1 MFEKQIY
8 EAQSRGYGVVSCAV
22 DGIDIG
28 YFTLF
33 DEPKEEAKSVMGEL
47 KNRGI
52 IPVMLT
58 GDSELTAKE
67 VAKSVG
73 IELVYAEVLPQEK
86 HQKIKELQQNSKV
99 LFVGDGINDSASL
112 KVADIGVSMNSG
124 SDIAKESGDVV
135 LLTNDLQ
142 GVVKL
147 LELGQKSMRV
157 IRQNLFWAFAY
168 NALGIPI
175 AAGILYPFFGIL
187 LTPMYAS
194 MAMSVSSVTVVLNA
208 LRLKSVK
215 L

>member
-1 MFEKQIY
+1 M
-8 EAQSRGYGVVSCAV
+8 
-22 DGIDIG
+22 
-28 YFTLF
+28 LF
-33 DEPKEEAKSVMGEL
+33 
-47 KNRGI
+47 R
-52 IPVMLT
+52 
-58 GDSELTAKE
+58 SELTAKE

-73 IELVYAEVLPQEK
+73 IELVFAEVLPHEK

-112 KVADIGVSMNSG
+112 KIADIGISMNSG

-135 LLTNDLQ
+135 LLSNDLQ

-175 AAGILYPFFGIL
+175 AGGVLYPFFGIL

-208 LRLKSVK
+208 LRLKNIK